1 MRVLLVEDNAALA
14 GAMRGMLDRRKI
26 AVDATG
32 DGVEGL
38 DWILRQTYDVA
49 IVDVGLPKLDGFALV
64 ERARREGVQTPIL
77 FLTARDAVEDRVR
90 GLETGG
96 DDYLVKPF
104 LEDELIARLHALARR
119 RDKPIQQQLRSGD
132 IVLDPFARTVSV
144 KEAALDLGATE
155 FRLLEFLIR
164 NAGIACSREQLLE
177 RLWDY
182 EFDGSSNI
190 VDVYVS
196 QLRRKL
202 KRFGIEKSIET
213 VWGVGYRLKA

>member
-1 MRVLLVEDNAALA
+1 MRVLLVEDNTALA
-14 GAMRGMLDRRKI
+14 NAVRGMLDRRKI
-26 AVDATG
+26 AVDTTP
-32 DGVEGL
+32 DGAEGL

-49 IVDVGLPKLDGFALV
+49 VVDVGLPTMDGFSLV
-64 ERARREGVQTPIL
+64 ERARKDGVQTPVL

-90 GLETGG
+90 GLQAG

-104 LEDELIARLHALARR
+104 LEDELVARLHALARR
-119 RDKPIQQQLRSGD
+119 RDKPIQQQLRTGA
-132 IVLDPFARTVSV
+132 IVLDPFARTVLINDASV
-144 KEAALDLGATE
+144 DLGATE
-155 FRLLEFLIR
+155 FRLLEFLMR

-202 KRFGIEKSIET
+202 KRYGIEKSIET

>member
-14 GAMRGMLDRRKI
+14 GAMRGMLDRCKI
-26 AVDATG
+26 AVDSTG
-32 DGVEGL
+32 DGAEGL

-49 IVDVGLPKLDGFALV
+49 IIDVGLPKLDGFSLV

-104 LEDELIARLHALARR
+104 LEEELVARLHALARR

-132 IVLDPFARTVSV
+132 IVLDPFARTVCV
-144 KEAALDLGATE
+144 KDAALDLGATE
-155 FRLLEFLIR
+155 FRLLEFLMR

-202 KRFGIEKSIET
+202 KRFGIDKSIET
-213 VWGVGYRLKA
+213 VWGIGYRLKA